1 MSNLSRPFS
10 TYRSIL
16 FVESLTSTHPKKI
29 ATVGGST
36 STSPHPNQNRLIMV
50 KLNLRSSLF
59 HYDQADNQG
68 RRRSQRIQQQQL
80 RKQQEQLQLE
90 ASMNVEADSNQRT
103 SPGQRRSFDDINNAP
118 AGSSQVLRRI
128 FSNTSNKKS
137 RRSTSAAGRNN
148 KQGTAGG
155 GVIRSV
161 ATMFRPSSSAGR
173 RETGATALLSSGAGS
188 FETLEVMDTSQ
199 NSFPGTEDCDMTV
212 EDVDPVLAWMQTDA
226 PPDVL
231 PKILS
236 FCGSRKV
243 NALSRVNKTWNKIIT
258 SDDLIWREMCEA
270 THKVNS
276 FTRIPALC
284 IFCDAYLLTLDLPAR
299 RHLVE
304 SRRRLARLMA

>member
-1 MSNLSRPFS
+1 
-10 TYRSIL
+10 
-16 FVESLTSTHPKKI
+16 
-29 ATVGGST
+29 
-36 STSPHPNQNRLIMV
+36 MV
-50 KLNLRSSLF
+50 KLNLRSPF
-59 HYDQADNQG
+59 RHDQADNQG

-80 RKQQEQLQLE
+80 RKQQEQIQERQRLE
-90 ASMNVEADSNQRT
+90 ASMNDGASNQRT

-137 RRSTSAAGRNN
+137 RRSTSAAGRNS
-148 KQGTAGG
+148 KPGTSGG

-161 ATMFRPSSSAGR
+161 ATMFRPSSSVGR
-173 RETGATALLSSGAGS
+173 RETGATTLLSSGAGS

-199 NSFPGTEDCDMTV
+199 NSFPRMEDCDMTV

-243 NALSRVNKTWNKIIT
+243 NALSRVNKAWNKIIT
-258 SDDLIWREMCEA
+258 SDDLIWREMCED
-270 THKVNS
+270 THKV
-276 FTRIPALC
+276 RYIL
-284 IFCDAYLLTLDLPAR
+284 
-299 RHLVE
+299 
-304 SRRRLARLMA
+304 